1 MLADR
6 WSRSPMPHD
15 EPSDISAQVADA
27 GRRQELDDPDRGLP
41 RGDVIVNRL
50 AEAFGVVL
58 LGSVVLIVFVNAL
71 MRYMLNTSIIWAEE
85 VVLGLVP
92 WLAMS
97 GLFLAIRRHT
107 MIQIDYFFESL
118 PPAIQP
124 ALLVL
129 GQAWAAAVFGYVAVT
144 SIIYLQLF
152 GADRTPYLG
161 LPKGIFAVSLLVGA
175 LAAIAAF
182 VLEVWRTAKRG
193 CPS

>member
-1 MLADR
+1 
-6 WSRSPMPHD
+6 MPHD

-50 AEAFGVVL
+50 AEAFGVLL

-71 MRYMLNTSIIWAEE
+71 MRYTLNTSIIWAEE

-92 WLAMS
+92 WLAMT

-118 PPAIQP
+118 PRAVQP